1 MSQQQEDGEYPR
13 LNSKMI
19 QTDHSHI
26 GSIISVIGSVVS
38 NDGSVV
44 TLRCADGGNARI
56 AVDPSFDTQAGSVVE
71 IVGLL
76 ESDRSVQVRA
86 FFLCEVVCGISSCV
100 LRILWYIYLPLS
112 PSHSLS
118 NFFTLFSHS
127 IL

>member
-76 ESDRSVQVRA
+76 ESDRSVQHFVTREIGSD
-86 FFLCEVVCGISSCV
+86 FDMEVYNSMLVDV
-100 LRILWYIYLPLS
+100 HHNPKFAEY
-112 PSHSLS
+112 
-118 NFFTLFSHS
+118 F
-127 IL
+127 